1 MSPLMKVVLC
11 LFCGFLFYIYIYI
24 IFFLPISVS
33 VPKEEEGKEDQQLE
47 REKSMIEADAR
58 LRRVFRTSEE
68 EEIPF
73 PTLVKTDK
81 KKQKVV
87 LDLQEAI
94 REVKV
99 SM

>member
-1 MSPLMKVVLC
+1 MSVLWVFI
-11 LFCGFLFYIYIYI
+11 LYIYIYN
-24 IFFLPISVS
+24 FFSS
-33 VPKEEEGKEDQQLE
+33 NFSFGAQGRGREGGSTTGE
-47 REKSMIEADAR
+47 REKSMIEVDAR